1 MVKSK
6 KINVGLTIGDPNGIG
21 IEIILKSLSDI
32 SLFQDCNF
40 IVYSSLALIEKQKQH
55 FQIDTPPL
63 KKIDSEE
70 DLSDTKINVKEVF
83 SDSQFNF
90 GESEKELSELGILSL
105 KEATK
110 AIKDKKIDVLV
121 TAPINKDLS
130 FSESFKYTGHTDFLK
145 NYFRISPLMLMISKE
160 LKIALLTDHIPI
172 KDVSNAINRD
182 IVEQKIK
189 ALETSLINDF
199 QIKKPKIA
207 VLAVNPHAGDNGVIG
222 NEDQSII
229 TPVINSFKGTT
240 SSINGPFSAD
250 TFFVNENYKKF
261 DGIIASY
268 HDQGLIPFKTISFGK
283 GVNFTAGLPVVR
295 TSPDHG
301 TGFDIAGKGI
311 ADHTSF
317 INAIKLGLQVFKLRN
332 NLDWH

>member
-1 MVKSK
+1 VVKSR
-6 KINVGLTIGDPNGIG
+6 KINVGITIGDPNGIG
-21 IEIILKSLSDI
+21 IEIILKSLSNF
-32 SLFQDCNF
+32 SLFHECNF
-40 IVYSSLALIEKQKQH
+40 IIYASTGLIEKQKQH

-70 DLSDTKINVKEVF
+70 DLSDTQINVKEVF
-83 SDSQFNF
+83 SNSQFNF
-90 GESEKELSELGILSL
+90 GACDKELSELGILSL

-110 AIKDKKIDVLV
+110 AIKDNKIDVLV

-145 NYFRISPLMLMISKE
+145 NYFKTSPLMLMISEE

-172 KDVSNAINRD
+172 KDVSNAID
-182 IVEQKIK
+182 QDLVEQKIK
-189 ALETSLINDF
+189 ILETSLINDF

-229 TPVINSFKGTT
+229 TPAINSFKGTK

-250 TFFVNENYKKF
+250 TFFVNENYKKY

-317 INAIKLGLQVFKLRN
+317 TNAIKLGLQVFKLRN
-332 NLDWH
+332 NLD

>member
-1 MVKSK
+1 MVKSR
-6 KINVGLTIGDPNGIG
+6 KINVGITIGDPNGIG
-21 IEIILKSLSDI
+21 IEIILKSLSNF
-32 SLFQDCNF
+32 SLFHECNF
-40 IVYSSLALIEKQKQH
+40 VIYASTGLIEKQKQH

-70 DLSDTKINVKEVF
+70 DLSDTQINIKEVF
-83 SDSQFNF
+83 SNSQFNF
-90 GESEKELSELGILSL
+90 GESDKELSALGILSL

-145 NYFRISPLMLMISKE
+145 NYFKTSPLMLMISEE
-160 LKIALLTDHIPI
+160 LKIALLTEHIPI
-172 KDVSNAINRD
+172 KDVSNAID
-182 IVEQKIK
+182 QDFVEQKIK
-189 ALETSLINDF
+189 VLETSLINDF

-229 TPVINSFKGTT
+229 TPAINSFKGTT

-250 TFFVNENYKKF
+250 TFFVNENYKNY

-317 INAIKLGLQVFKLRN
+317 TNAIKLGLQVFKLRN
-332 NLDWH
+332 NLD

>member
-1 MVKSK
+1 MVKSR
-6 KINVGLTIGDPNGIG
+6 KINVGITIGDPNGIG
-21 IEIILKSLSDI
+21 IEIILKSLSNF
-32 SLFQDCNF
+32 SLFHECNF
-40 IVYSSLALIEKQKQH
+40 IIYASTGLIEKQKQH
-55 FQIDTPPL
+55 FQIDTPSL
-63 KKIDSEE
+63 KKIDNEK
-70 DLSDTKINVKEVF
+70 DLSDTQINVKEVF
-83 SDSQFNF
+83 SNSQFNF
-90 GESEKELSELGILSL
+90 GSSDKELSAFGIVSL

-110 AIKDKKIDVLV
+110 DIKDNKIDILV

-130 FSESFKYTGHTDFLK
+130 YSKSFKYTGHTDFFK
-145 NYFRISPLMLMISKE
+145 HYFNTNPLMLMISEE

-172 KDVSNAINRD
+172 KDLSDALNKDLVK
-182 IVEQKIK
+182 QKIK
-189 ALETSLINDF
+189 LLETCLLNDF
-199 QIKKPKIA
+199 KIKKPKIA
-207 VLAVNPHAGDNGVIG
+207 VLAINPHAGDNGLIG

-229 TPVINSFKGTT
+229 TPAINSFKGTA

-250 TFFVNENYKKF
+250 TFFVNENYKKY
-261 DGIIASY
+261 DGVIASY

-317 INAIKLGLQVFKLRN
+317 TNAIKLGLQVFKLRN
-332 NLDWH
+332 NLV

>member
-1 MVKSK
+1 MVKSR
-6 KINVGLTIGDPNGIG
+6 KINVGITIGDPNGIG
-21 IEIILKSLSDI
+21 IEIILKSLTNF
-32 SLFQDCNF
+32 SLFHECNF
-40 IVYSSLALIEKQKQH
+40 IIYASTGLIEKQKQH

-70 DLSDTKINVKEVF
+70 DLSDTQINIKEVF
-83 SDSQFNF
+83 SNSQFNF
-90 GESEKELSELGILSL
+90 GEPDKELSALGILSL

-172 KDVSNAINRD
+172 KDVSNAINQD
-182 IVEQKIK
+182 IVKQKIK
-189 ALETSLINDF
+189 ALEKSLINDF

-207 VLAVNPHAGDNGVIG
+207 VLAVNPHASDNGVIG

-229 TPVINSFKGTT
+229 TPAINSFKGTT

-250 TFFVNENYKKF
+250 TFFVNENYKKY

-283 GVNFTAGLPVVR
+283 GVNFTAGLPFVR

-317 INAIKLGLQVFKLRN
+317 TNAIKLGLQVFKLRN
-332 NLDWH
+332 NLD

>member
-1 MVKSK
+1 MVKSR
-6 KINVGLTIGDPNGIG
+6 KINVGITIGDPNGIG
-21 IEIILKSLSDI
+21 IEIILKSLSNF
-32 SLFQDCNF
+32 SLFHECNF
-40 IVYSSLALIEKQKQH
+40 VIYASTGLIEKQKQH

-70 DLSDTKINVKEVF
+70 DLSDNQINVKEVF

-90 GESEKELSELGILSL
+90 GESEKELSQLGILSL

-110 AIKDKKIDVLV
+110 AVKDKKIDVLV

-145 NYFRISPLMLMISKE
+145 NYFRTPPLMLMISEE

-172 KDVSNAINRD
+172 KDVSNAINQD

-229 TPVINSFKGTT
+229 TPAINSFKGTT

-250 TFFVNENYKKF
+250 TFFVNENYKKY

-317 INAIKLGLQVFKLRN
+317 TNAIKLGLQVFKLRN
-332 NLDWH
+332 NLD

>member
-1 MVKSK
+1 MVKSR
-6 KINVGLTIGDPNGIG
+6 KINVGITIGDPNGIG
-21 IEIILKSLSDI
+21 IEIILKSLTNF
-32 SLFQDCNF
+32 SLFHECNF
-40 IVYSSLALIEKQKQH
+40 IIYASTGLIEKQKQH

-70 DLSDTKINVKEVF
+70 DLSDTQINIKEVF
-83 SDSQFNF
+83 SNSQFNF
-90 GESEKELSELGILSL
+90 GEPDKELSALGILSL

-172 KDVSNAINRD
+172 KDVSNAINQD
-182 IVEQKIK
+182 IVKQKIK
-189 ALETSLINDF
+189 ALEKSLINDF

-207 VLAVNPHAGDNGVIG
+207 VLAVNPHASDNGVIG

-229 TPVINSFKGTT
+229 TPAINSFKGTT

-250 TFFVNENYKKF
+250 TFFVNENYKKY

-283 GVNFTAGLPVVR
+283 GVNFTAGLAFVR

-317 INAIKLGLQVFKLRN
+317 TNAINLGLQVFKLRN
-332 NLDWH
+332 NLD

>member
-1 MVKSK
+1 MVKSR
-6 KINVGLTIGDPNGIG
+6 KINVGITIGDPNGIG
-21 IEIILKSLSDI
+21 IEIILKSLTNF
-32 SLFQDCNF
+32 SLFHECNF
-40 IVYSSLALIEKQKQH
+40 IIYASTGLIEKQKQH

-70 DLSDTKINVKEVF
+70 DLSDNQINIKEVF
-83 SDSQFNF
+83 SNSQFNF
-90 GESEKELSELGILSL
+90 GESDKELSALGILSL

-172 KDVSNAINRD
+172 KDVSNAINQD

-229 TPVINSFKGTT
+229 TPAINSFKGTT

-250 TFFVNENYKKF
+250 TFFVNENYKKY

-283 GVNFTAGLPVVR
+283 GVNFTAGLPFVR

-317 INAIKLGLQVFKLRN
+317 TNAINLGLQVFKLRN
-332 NLDWH
+332 NLD

>member
-1 MVKSK
+1 MVKSR
-6 KINVGLTIGDPNGIG
+6 KINVGITIGDPNGIG
-21 IEIILKSLSDI
+21 IEIILKSLSNF
-32 SLFQDCNF
+32 SLFHECNF
-40 IVYSSLALIEKQKQH
+40 IIYASTGLIEKQKQH

-70 DLSDTKINVKEVF
+70 DLSDTQINIKEVF
-83 SDSQFNF
+83 SNSQFNF
-90 GESEKELSELGILSL
+90 GESDKELSALGILSL

-172 KDVSNAINRD
+172 IDVSNAINQD

-189 ALETSLINDF
+189 VLEKSLINDF

-229 TPVINSFKGTT
+229 TPAINSFKGTT

-250 TFFVNENYKKF
+250 TFFVNENYKKY

-283 GVNFTAGLPVVR
+283 GVNFTAGLPFVR

-317 INAIKLGLQVFKLRN
+317 TNAINLGLQVFKLRN
-332 NLDWH
+332 NLD

>member
-1 MVKSK
+1 MVKSR
-6 KINVGLTIGDPNGIG
+6 KINVGITIGDPNGIG
-21 IEIILKSLSDI
+21 IEIILKSLTDF
-32 SLFQDCNF
+32 SLFHECNF
-40 IVYSSLALIEKQKQH
+40 IIYASTDLIEKQKKH
-55 FQIDTPPL
+55 FKIDTPSII
-63 KKIDSEE
+63 KIDSEE
-70 DLSDTKINVKEVF
+70 DVLDTQINIKEVF
-83 SDSQFNF
+83 SNSQFNF
-90 GESEKELSELGILSL
+90 GESNKELSALGVVSL

-110 AIKDKKIDVLV
+110 DIKDNKIDVLV

-130 FSESFKYTGHTDFLK
+130 YSKSFKYTGHTEFFKHYFSK
-145 NYFRISPLMLMISKE
+145 NPLMLMISEE
-160 LKIALLTDHIPI
+160 LKIALLTDHIPL
-172 KDVSNAINRD
+172 KDVSNAINKD

-189 ALETSLINDF
+189 ALETSLIKDF

-207 VLAVNPHAGDNGVIG
+207 VLAVNPHAGDNGLIG

-229 TPVINSFKGTT
+229 TPAINSFSKAQ
-240 SSINGPFSAD
+240 SSVSGPFSAD
-250 TFFVNENYKKF
+250 TFFANENYKKY

-283 GVNFTAGLPVVR
+283 GVNFTAGLPIVR

-317 INAIKLGLQVFKLRN
+317 TNAIKLGLQVFKLRN
-332 NLDWH
+332 NID

>member
-1 MVKSK
+1 MVKSR
-6 KINVGLTIGDPNGIG
+6 KINVGITIGDPNGIG
-21 IEIILKSLSDI
+21 IEIILKSLSNF
-32 SLFQDCNF
+32 SLFHECNF
-40 IVYSSLALIEKQKQH
+40 VIYASTGLIEKQKKH

-70 DLSDTKINVKEVF
+70 DLSDTQINVKEVF

-90 GESEKELSELGILSL
+90 GESEKELSQLGILSL

-110 AIKDKKIDVLV
+110 AVKDKKIDVLV

-145 NYFRISPLMLMISKE
+145 NYFRTPPLMLMISEE

-172 KDVSNAINRD
+172 KDVSNAID
-182 IVEQKIK
+182 QDLVKEKIK
-189 ALETSLINDF
+189 VLETSLINDF

-229 TPVINSFKGTT
+229 TPAINSFKGTT

-250 TFFVNENYKKF
+250 TFFINENYKKY
-261 DGIIASY
+261 DGVIASY

-317 INAIKLGLQVFKLRN
+317 TNAIKLGLQVFKLRN
-332 NLDWH
+332 NLD

>member
-1 MVKSK
+1 MVKSR
-6 KINVGLTIGDPNGIG
+6 KINVGITIGDPNGIG
-21 IEIILKSLSDI
+21 IEIILKSLSNF
-32 SLFQDCNF
+32 SLFHECNF
-40 IVYSSLALIEKQKQH
+40 IIYASTGLIEKQKQH

-70 DLSDTKINVKEVF
+70 DLSDNQINIKEVF
-83 SDSQFNF
+83 SNSQFNF
-90 GESEKELSELGILSL
+90 GEPDKELSALGILSL

-172 KDVSNAINRD
+172 KDVSNAINQD

-229 TPVINSFKGTT
+229 TPAINSFKGTT

-250 TFFVNENYKKF
+250 TFFVNENYKKY

-283 GVNFTAGLPVVR
+283 GVNFTAGLPFVR

-317 INAIKLGLQVFKLRN
+317 TNAINLGLQVYKLRN
-332 NLDWH
+332 NLD

>member
-1 MVKSK
+1 MVKSR
-6 KINVGLTIGDPNGIG
+6 KINVGITIGDPNGIG
-21 IEIILKSLSDI
+21 IEIILKSLSNF
-32 SLFQDCNF
+32 SLFHECNF
-40 IVYSSLALIEKQKQH
+40 ILYASTGLIEKQKQH

-70 DLSDTKINVKEVF
+70 DLSDTQINVKEVF

-110 AIKDKKIDVLV
+110 SIKDKKIDVLV

-172 KDVSNAINRD
+172 KDVSNAINQD

-229 TPVINSFKGTT
+229 TPAINSFKGTT

-250 TFFVNENYKKF
+250 TFFVNENYKKYAF
-261 DGIIASY
+261 
-268 HDQGLIPFKTISFGK
+268 
-283 GVNFTAGLPVVR
+283 
-295 TSPDHG
+295 
-301 TGFDIAGKGI
+301 
-311 ADHTSF
+311 
-317 INAIKLGLQVFKLRN
+317 
-332 NLDWH
+332 

>member
-1 MVKSK
+1 VVKSR
-6 KINVGLTIGDPNGIG
+6 KINIGITIGDPNGIG
-21 IEIILKSLSDI
+21 IEIILKSLSNF
-32 SLFQDCNF
+32 SLFHECNF
-40 IVYSSLALIEKQKQH
+40 IIYASTGLIEKQKQH

-70 DLSDTKINVKEVF
+70 DLSDTQINVKEVF

-172 KDVSNAINRD
+172 KDVSNAINQD

-189 ALETSLINDF
+189 ALEKSLINDF

-229 TPVINSFKGTT
+229 TPAINSFKGTT

-250 TFFVNENYKKF
+250 TFFVNENYKKY

-317 INAIKLGLQVFKLRN
+317 TNAIKLGLQVFKLRN
-332 NLDWH
+332 NLD

>member
-1 MVKSK
+1 MVKSR
-6 KINVGLTIGDPNGIG
+6 KINVGITIGDPNGIG
-21 IEIILKSLSDI
+21 IEIILKSLSNF
-32 SLFQDCNF
+32 SLFHECNF
-40 IVYSSLALIEKQKQH
+40 VIYASTGLIEKQKQH

-70 DLSDTKINVKEVF
+70 DLSDTQINVKEVF

-172 KDVSNAINRD
+172 KDVSNAINQD

-229 TPVINSFKGTT
+229 TPAINSFKGTT

-250 TFFVNENYKKF
+250 TFFVNENYKKY

-283 GVNFTAGLPVVR
+283 GVNFTAGLPFVR

-317 INAIKLGLQVFKLRN
+317 TNAIKLGLQVFKLRN
-332 NLDWH
+332 NLD

>member
-1 MVKSK
+1 MVKSR
-6 KINVGLTIGDPNGIG
+6 KINVGITIGDPNGIG
-21 IEIILKSLSDI
+21 IEIILKSLTDF
-32 SLFQDCNF
+32 SLFHECNF
-40 IVYSSLALIEKQKQH
+40 IIYASTDLIEKQKKH
-55 FQIDTPPL
+55 FKIDTPSII
-63 KKIDSEE
+63 KIDSEE
-70 DLSDTKINVKEVF
+70 DVLDTQINIKEVF
-83 SDSQFNF
+83 SNSQFNF
-90 GESEKELSELGILSL
+90 GESNKELSALGVVSL

-110 AIKDKKIDVLV
+110 DIKSNKIDVLV

-130 FSESFKYTGHTDFLK
+130 YSKSFKYTGHTEFFKHYFSK
-145 NYFRISPLMLMISKE
+145 NPLMLMISEE
-160 LKIALLTDHIPI
+160 LKIALFTDHIPL
-172 KDVSNAINRD
+172 KDVSNAINKD

-189 ALETSLINDF
+189 ALETSLIKDF

-207 VLAVNPHAGDNGVIG
+207 VLAVNPHAGDNGLIG

-229 TPVINSFKGTT
+229 KPVINSFSTAQ
-240 SSINGPFSAD
+240 SSVFGPFSAD
-250 TFFVNENYKKF
+250 TFFANENYKKY

-283 GVNFTAGLPVVR
+283 GVNFTAGLPIVR

-317 INAIKLGLQVFKLRN
+317 TNAIKLGLQVFKLRN
-332 NLDWH
+332 NID

>member
-1 MVKSK
+1 MVKSR
-6 KINVGLTIGDPNGIG
+6 KINVGITIGDPNGIG
-21 IEIILKSLSDI
+21 IEIILKSLSNFR
-32 SLFQDCNF
+32 LFHECNF
-40 IVYSSLALIEKQKQH
+40 IIYASTSLIEKQKQH

-70 DLSDTKINVKEVF
+70 DLSDTQINIKEVF
-83 SDSQFNF
+83 SNSQFNF
-90 GESEKELSELGILSL
+90 GEPDKELSALGILSL

-130 FSESFKYTGHTDFLK
+130 YSKSFKYTGHTEFFKHYFSK
-145 NYFRISPLMLMISKE
+145 NPLMLMISEE
-160 LKIALLTDHIPI
+160 LKIALLTDHIPL
-172 KDVSNAINRD
+172 KDVSNAINKD

-189 ALETSLINDF
+189 ALETSLIKDF

-207 VLAVNPHAGDNGVIG
+207 VMAVNPHAGDNGLIG
-222 NEDQSII
+222 NEDKSII
-229 TPVINSFKGTT
+229 TPAINSFSIAQ
-240 SSINGPFSAD
+240 SSVSGPFSAD
-250 TFFVNENYKKF
+250 TFFVNENYKKY
-261 DGIIASY
+261 DGIIAVY

-283 GVNFTAGLPVVR
+283 GVNFTAGLPIVR

-317 INAIKLGLQVFKLRN
+317 TNAIKLGLQVFKLRN
-332 NLDWH
+332 NID

>member
-1 MVKSK
+1 VVKSR
-6 KINVGLTIGDPNGIG
+6 KINVGITIGDPNGIG
-21 IEIILKSLSDI
+21 IEIILKSLSNF
-32 SLFQDCNF
+32 SLFHECNF
-40 IVYSSLALIEKQKQH
+40 IIYASTGLIEKQKQH
-55 FQIDTPPL
+55 FQIDTPSL
-63 KKIDSEE
+63 KKIDNEE
-70 DLSDTKINVKEVF
+70 DLSDTQINVKEVF
-83 SDSQFNF
+83 SNSQFNF
-90 GESEKELSELGILSL
+90 GSSDKELSAFGIVSL

-110 AIKDKKIDVLV
+110 DIKDNKIDILV

-130 FSESFKYTGHTDFLK
+130 YSKSFKYTGHTDFFK
-145 NYFRISPLMLMISKE
+145 HYFNTNPLMLMISEE

-172 KDVSNAINRD
+172 KDLSDALNKDLVK
-182 IVEQKIK
+182 QKIK
-189 ALETSLINDF
+189 LLETCLLNDF
-199 QIKKPKIA
+199 KIKKPKIA
-207 VLAVNPHAGDNGVIG
+207 VLAINPHAGDNGLIG

-229 TPVINSFKGTT
+229 TPAINSFKGTA

-250 TFFVNENYKKF
+250 TFFVNENYKKY
-261 DGIIASY
+261 DGVIASY

-317 INAIKLGLQVFKLRN
+317 TNAIKLGLKVFKLRN
-332 NLDWH
+332 NLV

>member
-1 MVKSK
+1 VVKSR
-6 KINVGLTIGDPNGIG
+6 KINVGITIGDPNGIG
-21 IEIILKSLSDI
+21 IEIILKSLTNF
-32 SLFQDCNF
+32 SLFHECNF
-40 IVYSSLALIEKQKQH
+40 IIYASTGLIEKQKQH

-70 DLSDTKINVKEVF
+70 DLSDNQINIKEVF
-83 SDSQFNF
+83 SNSQFNF
-90 GESEKELSELGILSL
+90 GEPDKELSALGILSL

-172 KDVSNAINRD
+172 KDVSNAINQD

-207 VLAVNPHAGDNGVIG
+207 VLAVNPHSGDNGVIG

-229 TPVINSFKGTT
+229 TPAINSFKGTT

-250 TFFVNENYKKF
+250 TFFVNENYKKY

-283 GVNFTAGLPVVR
+283 GVNFTAGLPFVR

-317 INAIKLGLQVFKLRN
+317 TNAIKLGLQVFKLRN
-332 NLDWH
+332 NLD

>member
-1 MVKSK
+1 MVKSR
-6 KINVGLTIGDPNGIG
+6 KINVGITIGDPNGIG
-21 IEIILKSLSDI
+21 IEIILKSLTNF
-32 SLFQDCNF
+32 SLFHECNF
-40 IVYSSLALIEKQKQH
+40 IIYASTGLIEKQKQH

-70 DLSDTKINVKEVF
+70 DLSETQINVKEVF
-83 SDSQFNF
+83 SNSQFNF
-90 GESEKELSELGILSL
+90 GESDKELSELGILSL

-110 AIKDKKIDVLV
+110 AIKDNKIDILV

-130 FSESFKYTGHTDFLK
+130 FSETFKYTGHTDFLK
-145 NYFRISPLMLMISKE
+145 NYFKTSPLMLMISEE

-172 KDVSNAINRD
+172 KDVSNAID
-182 IVEQKIK
+182 QDFVEQKIK

-229 TPVINSFKGTT
+229 IPAINSFKGTT

-250 TFFVNENYKKF
+250 TFFVNENYKKY
-261 DGIIASY
+261 DGVIASY

-283 GVNFTAGLPVVR
+283 GVNFTAGLPFVR

-317 INAIKLGLQVFKLRN
+317 TNAIKLGLQVFKLRN
-332 NLDWH
+332 NLD

>member
-1 MVKSK
+1 MVKSR
-6 KINVGLTIGDPNGIG
+6 KINVGITIGDPNGIG
-21 IEIILKSLSDI
+21 IEIILKSLTNF
-32 SLFQDCNF
+32 SLFHECNF
-40 IVYSSLALIEKQKQH
+40 IIYASTGLIEKQKQH

-70 DLSDTKINVKEVF
+70 DLSDTQINIKEVF
-83 SDSQFNF
+83 SNSQFNF
-90 GESEKELSELGILSL
+90 GESDKELSALGILSL

-172 KDVSNAINRD
+172 KDVSNAINQD

-189 ALETSLINDF
+189 ALEKSLINDF

-207 VLAVNPHAGDNGVIG
+207 VLAVNPHSGDNGVIG

-229 TPVINSFKGTT
+229 TPAINSFKGTT

-250 TFFVNENYKKF
+250 TFFVNENYKKY

-283 GVNFTAGLPVVR
+283 GVNFTAGLPFVR

-317 INAIKLGLQVFKLRN
+317 TNAINLGLQVFKLRN
-332 NLDWH
+332 NLD

>member
-1 MVKSK
+1 MVKSS
-6 KINVGLTIGDPNGIG
+6 KINVGITIGDPNGIG
-21 IEIILKSLSDI
+21 IEIILKSLSNF
-32 SLFQDCNF
+32 SLFHECNF
-40 IVYSSLALIEKQKQH
+40 IIYASTSLIEKQKQH

-70 DLSDTKINVKEVF
+70 DLSDTQINVKEVF
-83 SDSQFNF
+83 SNSQFNF
-90 GESEKELSELGILSL
+90 GESDKELSELGILSL

-110 AIKDKKIDVLV
+110 AIKDNKIDILV
-121 TAPINKDLS
+121 TSPINKDLS

-145 NYFRISPLMLMISKE
+145 NYFKTSPLMLMISEE
-160 LKIALLTDHIPI
+160 LKIALLTEHIPI
-172 KDVSNAINRD
+172 KDVSNAID
-182 IVEQKIK
+182 QDFVEQKIK

-222 NEDQSII
+222 NEDLSII
-229 TPVINSFKGTT
+229 TPAINSFKGTA
-240 SSINGPFSAD
+240 SSISGPFSAD
-250 TFFVNENYKKF
+250 TFFVNENYKKY
-261 DGIIASY
+261 DGVIASY

-317 INAIKLGLQVFKLRN
+317 TNAIKLGLQVFKLRN
-332 NLDWH
+332 NLD

>member
-1 MVKSK
+1 MVKSS
-6 KINVGLTIGDPNGIG
+6 KINVGITIGDPNGIG
-21 IEIILKSLSDI
+21 IEIILKSLSNF
-32 SLFQDCNF
+32 SLFHECNF
-40 IVYSSLALIEKQKQH
+40 IIYASTSLIEKQKQH
-55 FQIDTPPL
+55 FQIDSPPL

-70 DLSDTKINVKEVF
+70 DLSDTQINVKEVF
-83 SDSQFNF
+83 SNSQFNF
-90 GESEKELSELGILSL
+90 GESDKELSELGILSL

-110 AIKDKKIDVLV
+110 AIKDNKIDILV
-121 TAPINKDLS
+121 TSPINKDLS

-145 NYFRISPLMLMISKE
+145 NYFKTSPLMLMISEE

-172 KDVSNAINRD
+172 KDVSNAID
-182 IVEQKIK
+182 QDFVEQKIK

-222 NEDQSII
+222 NEDLSII
-229 TPVINSFKGTT
+229 TPAINSFKGTA
-240 SSINGPFSAD
+240 SSISGPFSAD
-250 TFFVNENYKKF
+250 TFFVNENYKKY
-261 DGIIASY
+261 DGVIASY

-317 INAIKLGLQVFKLRN
+317 TNAIKLGLQVFKLRN
-332 NLDWH
+332 NLY

>member
-1 MVKSK
+1 MVKSR
-6 KINVGLTIGDPNGIG
+6 KINVGITIGDPNGIG
-21 IEIILKSLSDI
+21 IEIILKSLSN
-32 SLFQDCNF
+32 FNQFHECNF
-40 IVYSSLALIEKQKQH
+40 IIYASTGLIEKQKQH
-55 FQIDTPPL
+55 FQIDTPTIR
-63 KKIDSEE
+63 KIDSEE
-70 DLSDTKINVKEVF
+70 DVLDNQINVIEVF
-83 SDSQFNF
+83 SNYQFNF
-90 GESEKELSELGILSL
+90 GASDKELSALGVLSL

-110 AIKDKKIDVLV
+110 AIKDNKVDILV

-145 NYFRISPLMLMISKE
+145 NYFSISPLMLMISEE

-172 KDVSNAINRD
+172 KDVSNAID
-182 IVEQKIK
+182 QDLVEQKIK
-189 ALETSLINDF
+189 VLETSLINDF

-229 TPVINSFKGTT
+229 TPAINSFKGTT
-240 SSINGPFSAD
+240 SSIYGPFSAD
-250 TFFVNENYKKF
+250 TFFINENYKKY
-261 DGIIASY
+261 DGVIASY

-317 INAIKLGLQVFKLRN
+317 TNAIKLGLQVFKLRN
-332 NLDWH
+332 NLD

>member
-1 MVKSK
+1 
-6 KINVGLTIGDPNGIG
+6 
-21 IEIILKSLSDI
+21 
-32 SLFQDCNF
+32 
-40 IVYSSLALIEKQKQH
+40 
-55 FQIDTPPL
+55 
-63 KKIDSEE
+63 
-70 DLSDTKINVKEVF
+70 
-83 SDSQFNF
+83 
-90 GESEKELSELGILSL
+90 
-105 KEATK
+105 
-110 AIKDKKIDVLV
+110 
-121 TAPINKDLS
+121 
-130 FSESFKYTGHTDFLK
+130 
-145 NYFRISPLMLMISKE
+145 MISEE

-172 KDVSNAINRD
+172 KDVSNAINQD

-229 TPVINSFKGTT
+229 TPAINSFKGTT
-240 SSINGPFSAD
+240 SFINGPFSAD
-250 TFFVNENYKKF
+250 TFFVNKNYKKY
-261 DGIIASY
+261 DGNIASY

-317 INAIKLGLQVFKLRN
+317 TNAIKLGLQVFKLRN
-332 NLDWH
+332 NLD

>member
-1 MVKSK
+1 MVKSR
-6 KINVGLTIGDPNGIG
+6 KINVGITIGDPNGIG
-21 IEIILKSLSDI
+21 IEIILKSLSNF
-32 SLFQDCNF
+32 SLFHECNF
-40 IVYSSLALIEKQKQH
+40 IIYASTSLIEKQKQH

-70 DLSDTKINVKEVF
+70 DLSDTQINVKEVF
-83 SDSQFNF
+83 SNSQFNF
-90 GESEKELSELGILSL
+90 GESDKELSELGILSL

-110 AIKDKKIDVLV
+110 AIKDNKIDILV
-121 TAPINKDLS
+121 TSPINKDLS

-145 NYFRISPLMLMISKE
+145 NYFKTSPLMLMISEE

-172 KDVSNAINRD
+172 KDVSNAID
-182 IVEQKIK
+182 QDFVEQKIK

-222 NEDQSII
+222 NEDLSII
-229 TPVINSFKGTT
+229 TPAINSFKGTA
-240 SSINGPFSAD
+240 SSISGPFSAD
-250 TFFVNENYKKF
+250 TFFVNENYKKY
-261 DGIIASY
+261 DGVIASY

-317 INAIKLGLQVFKLRN
+317 TNAIKLGLQVFKLRN
-332 NLDWH
+332 NLD

>member
-1 MVKSK
+1 MVKSR
-6 KINVGLTIGDPNGIG
+6 KINVGITIGDPNGIG
-21 IEIILKSLSDI
+21 IEIILKSLSNF
-32 SLFQDCNF
+32 SLFHECNF
-40 IVYSSLALIEKQKQH
+40 IIYASTGLIEKQKQH

-70 DLSDTKINVKEVF
+70 DLSDTQINIKEVF
-83 SDSQFNF
+83 SNSQFNF
-90 GESEKELSELGILSL
+90 GESDKELSALGILSL

-160 LKIALLTDHIPI
+160 LKIALLTDHVPI
-172 KDVSNAINRD
+172 KDVSNAINQD

-189 ALETSLINDF
+189 ALEKSLMNDF

-229 TPVINSFKGTT
+229 TPAINSFKGTT

-250 TFFVNENYKKF
+250 TFFVNENYKKY

-283 GVNFTAGLPVVR
+283 GVNFTAGLPFVR

-317 INAIKLGLQVFKLRN
+317 TNAINLGLQVFKLRN
-332 NLDWH
+332 NLD

>member
-1 MVKSK
+1 MVKSR
-6 KINVGLTIGDPNGIG
+6 KINVGITIGDPNGIG
-21 IEIILKSLSDI
+21 IEIILKSLSNF
-32 SLFQDCNF
+32 SLFHECNF
-40 IVYSSLALIEKQKQH
+40 IIYASTGLIEKQKQH
-55 FQIDTPPL
+55 FQIDTPSL
-63 KKIDSEE
+63 KKIDNEE
-70 DLSDTKINVKEVF
+70 DLSDTQINVKEVF
-83 SDSQFNF
+83 SNSQFNF
-90 GESEKELSELGILSL
+90 GSSDKELSAFGIVSL

-110 AIKDKKIDVLV
+110 DIKDNKIDILV

-130 FSESFKYTGHTDFLK
+130 YSKSFKYTGHTDFFK
-145 NYFRISPLMLMISKE
+145 HYFNTNPLMLMISEE

-172 KDVSNAINRD
+172 KDLSDALNKDLVK
-182 IVEQKIK
+182 QKIK
-189 ALETSLINDF
+189 LLETCLLNDF
-199 QIKKPKIA
+199 KIKKPKIA
-207 VLAVNPHAGDNGVIG
+207 VLAINPHAGDNGLIG

-229 TPVINSFKGTT
+229 TPAINSFKATA

-250 TFFVNENYKKF
+250 TFFVNENYKKY
-261 DGIIASY
+261 DGVIASY

-317 INAIKLGLQVFKLRN
+317 TNAIKLGLQVFKLRN
-332 NLDWH
+332 NLV

>member
-1 MVKSK
+1 MVKSR
-6 KINVGLTIGDPNGIG
+6 KINVGITIGDPNGIG
-21 IEIILKSLSDI
+21 IEIILKSLSNF
-32 SLFQDCNF
+32 SLFHECNF
-40 IVYSSLALIEKQKQH
+40 IIYASTGLIEKQKQH
-55 FQIDTPPL
+55 FQIDTPSL
-63 KKIDSEE
+63 KKIYNQE
-70 DLSDTKINVKEVF
+70 DLSDTQINVKEVF
-83 SDSQFNF
+83 SNSQFNF
-90 GESEKELSELGILSL
+90 GSSDKELSAFGIVSL

-110 AIKDKKIDVLV
+110 DIKDNKIDILV

-130 FSESFKYTGHTDFLK
+130 YSKSFKYTGHTDFFK
-145 NYFRISPLMLMISKE
+145 HYFNTNPLMLMISEE

-172 KDVSNAINRD
+172 KDLSDALNKDLVK
-182 IVEQKIK
+182 QKIK
-189 ALETSLINDF
+189 LLETCLLNDF
-199 QIKKPKIA
+199 KIKKPKIA
-207 VLAVNPHAGDNGVIG
+207 VLAINPHAGDNGLIG

-229 TPVINSFKGTT
+229 TPAINSFKGTA

-250 TFFVNENYKKF
+250 TFFVNENYKKY
-261 DGIIASY
+261 DGVIASY

-317 INAIKLGLQVFKLRN
+317 TNAIKLGLKVFKLRN
-332 NLDWH
+332 NLV

>member
-1 MVKSK
+1 MVKSR
-6 KINVGLTIGDPNGIG
+6 KINVGITIGDPNGIG
-21 IEIILKSLSDI
+21 IEIILKSLSNF
-32 SLFQDCNF
+32 SLFHECNF
-40 IVYSSLALIEKQKQH
+40 IIYASTGLIEKQKQH
-55 FQIDTPPL
+55 FQIDTPSL
-63 KKIDSEE
+63 KKIYNQE
-70 DLSDTKINVKEVF
+70 DLSDTQINVKEVF
-83 SDSQFNF
+83 SNSQFNF
-90 GESEKELSELGILSL
+90 GSSDKELSAFGIVSL

-110 AIKDKKIDVLV
+110 DIKNNKIDILV

-130 FSESFKYTGHTDFLK
+130 YSKSFKYTGHTDFFK
-145 NYFRISPLMLMISKE
+145 HYFNTNPLMLMISEE

-172 KDVSNAINRD
+172 KDLSDALNKDLVK
-182 IVEQKIK
+182 QKIK
-189 ALETSLINDF
+189 LLETCLLNDF
-199 QIKKPKIA
+199 KIKKPKIA
-207 VLAVNPHAGDNGVIG
+207 VLAINPHAGDNGLIG

-229 TPVINSFKGTT
+229 TPAINSFKGTA

-250 TFFVNENYKKF
+250 TFFVNENYKKY
-261 DGIIASY
+261 DGVIASY

-317 INAIKLGLQVFKLRN
+317 TNAIKLGLQVFKLRN
-332 NLDWH
+332 NLV

>member
-1 MVKSK
+1 MVKSR
-6 KINVGLTIGDPNGIG
+6 KINVGITIGDPNGIG
-21 IEIILKSLSDI
+21 IEIILKSLSNF
-32 SLFQDCNF
+32 SLFHECNF
-40 IVYSSLALIEKQKQH
+40 IIYASTGLIEKQKQH

-70 DLSDTKINVKEVF
+70 DLSDNQINIKEVF
-83 SDSQFNF
+83 SNSQFNF
-90 GESEKELSELGILSL
+90 GESDKELSALGILSL
-105 KEATK
+105 KEAAK

-145 NYFRISPLMLMISKE
+145 NYFRISPLMLMISEE

-172 KDVSNAINRD
+172 KDVSNAINQD
-182 IVEQKIK
+182 IVKQKIK
-189 ALETSLINDF
+189 ALEKSLINDF

-229 TPVINSFKGTT
+229 TPAINSFRGTT

-250 TFFVNENYKKF
+250 TFFVNENYKKY

-283 GVNFTAGLPVVR
+283 GVNFTAGLPFVR

-311 ADHTSF
+311 ADHNSF
-317 INAIKLGLQVFKLRN
+317 TNAIKLGLQVFKLRN
-332 NLDWH
+332 NLD

>member
-1 MVKSK
+1 MVKSR
-6 KINVGLTIGDPNGIG
+6 KINVGITIGDPNGIG
-21 IEIILKSLSDI
+21 IEIILKSLSNF
-32 SLFQDCNF
+32 SLFHECNF
-40 IVYSSLALIEKQKQH
+40 IIYASTGLIEKQKQH

-70 DLSDTKINVKEVF
+70 DLSDTQINIKEVF
-83 SDSQFNF
+83 SNSQFNF
-90 GESEKELSELGILSL
+90 GESDKELSALGILSL

-172 KDVSNAINRD
+172 KDVSNAID
-182 IVEQKIK
+182 QDLVEQKIK
-189 ALETSLINDF
+189 ILETSLINDF

-222 NEDQSII
+222 NEYQSII
-229 TPVINSFKGTT
+229 APAINSFKGTT

-250 TFFVNENYKKF
+250 TFFVNENYKKY

-317 INAIKLGLQVFKLRN
+317 TNAIKLGLQVFKLRN
-332 NLDWH
+332 NLD

>member
-1 MVKSK
+1 MVKSS
-6 KINVGLTIGDPNGIG
+6 KINVGITVGDPNGIG
-21 IEIILKSLSDI
+21 IEIILKSLSNF
-32 SLFQDCNF
+32 SLFHECNF
-40 IVYSSLALIEKQKQH
+40 IIYASTSLIEKQKQH

-70 DLSDTKINVKEVF
+70 DLSDTQINVKEVF
-83 SDSQFNF
+83 SNSQFNF
-90 GESEKELSELGILSL
+90 GESDKELSELGILSL

-110 AIKDKKIDVLV
+110 AIKDNKIDILV

-145 NYFRISPLMLMISKE
+145 NYFKTSPLMLMISEE

-172 KDVSNAINRD
+172 KDVSNAID
-182 IVEQKIK
+182 QDFVEQKIK
-189 ALETSLINDF
+189 VLETSLINDF

-229 TPVINSFKGTT
+229 TPAINSFKGTT

-250 TFFVNENYKKF
+250 TFFVNENYKKY

-283 GVNFTAGLPVVR
+283 GVNFTAGLPFVR

-317 INAIKLGLQVFKLRN
+317 TNAIKLGLQVFKLRN
-332 NLDWH
+332 NLD

>member
-1 MVKSK
+1 MVKSR
-6 KINVGLTIGDPNGIG
+6 KINVGITIGDPNGIG
-21 IEIILKSLSDI
+21 IEIILKSLSNF
-32 SLFQDCNF
+32 SLFHECNF
-40 IVYSSLALIEKQKQH
+40 IIYASTGLIEKQKQH

-70 DLSDTKINVKEVF
+70 DLSDTQINVKEVF
-83 SDSQFNF
+83 SNSQFNF
-90 GESEKELSELGILSL
+90 GESDKELSALGILSL

-160 LKIALLTDHIPI
+160 LKIALLTDHVPI
-172 KDVSNAINRD
+172 KDVSNAINQD

-189 ALETSLINDF
+189 ALEKSLINDF

-207 VLAVNPHAGDNGVIG
+207 VLAVNPHSGDNGVIG

-229 TPVINSFKGTT
+229 TPAINSFKGTT

-250 TFFVNENYKKF
+250 TFFVNENYKKY

-283 GVNFTAGLPVVR
+283 GVNFTAGLPFVR

-317 INAIKLGLQVFKLRN
+317 TNAINLGLQVFKLRN
-332 NLDWH
+332 NLD

>member
-1 MVKSK
+1 VVKSR
-6 KINVGLTIGDPNGIG
+6 KINVGITIGDPNGIG
-21 IEIILKSLSDI
+21 IEIILKSLSNF
-32 SLFQDCNF
+32 SLFHECNF
-40 IVYSSLALIEKQKQH
+40 IIYASTGLIEKQKQH
-55 FQIDTPPL
+55 FQIDTPSL
-63 KKIDSEE
+63 KKIYNQE
-70 DLSDTKINVKEVF
+70 DLSDTQINVKEVF
-83 SDSQFNF
+83 SNSQFNF
-90 GESEKELSELGILSL
+90 GSSDKELSAFGIVSL

-110 AIKDKKIDVLV
+110 DIKDNKIDILV

-130 FSESFKYTGHTDFLK
+130 YSKSFKYTGHTDFFK
-145 NYFRISPLMLMISKE
+145 HYFNTNPLMLMISEE

-172 KDVSNAINRD
+172 KDLSDALNKDLVK
-182 IVEQKIK
+182 QKIK
-189 ALETSLINDF
+189 LLETCLLNDF
-199 QIKKPKIA
+199 KIKKPKIA
-207 VLAVNPHAGDNGVIG
+207 VLAINPHAGDNGLIG

-229 TPVINSFKGTT
+229 TPAINSFKGTA

-250 TFFVNENYKKF
+250 TFFVNENYKKY
-261 DGIIASY
+261 DGVIASY

-317 INAIKLGLQVFKLRN
+317 TNAIKLGLQVFKLRN
-332 NLDWH
+332 NLV